1 MNPVILV
8 ATFLG
13 VGRVP
18 FAPGTVASI
27 FTVIICYFIDLRFG
41 WTGMLVFCVA
51 AVVLGFAVCGSA
63 AEKLG
68 EADPSCVVIDEVAGM
83 GLAAVTATGN
93 PIAFALAF
101 VGFRVLDIWKPGPVG
116 RAEKLGGGTGIMA
129 DDLVAGLL
137 VMVTIGVVRVVLK
150 G

>member
-1 MNPVILV
+1 MNPVLLV

-27 FTVIICYFIDLRFG
+27 LTVFICYFIDLYVG
-41 WTGMLVFCVA
+41 WPGILFFCAVA
-51 AVVLGFAVCGSA
+51 TILGFGVSGSA
-63 AEKLG
+63 AERLG
-68 EADPSCVVIDEVAGM
+68 DKDPSCVVIDEVAGM
-83 GLAAVTATGN
+83 ALAGVSATGN
-93 PIAFALAF
+93 PVAFAVAF
-101 VGFRVLDIWKPGPVG
+101 AGFRVLDIWKPGPVG

-137 VMVTIGVVRVVLK
+137 VMITIGVVRIILK